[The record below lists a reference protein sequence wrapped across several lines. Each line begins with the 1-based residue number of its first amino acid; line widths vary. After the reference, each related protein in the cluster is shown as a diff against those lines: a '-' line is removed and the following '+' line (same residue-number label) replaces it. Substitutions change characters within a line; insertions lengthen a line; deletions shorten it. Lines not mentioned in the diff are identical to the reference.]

1 MVVVSERFNCNII
14 NISMKAEFLKG
25 YVIPSSELIEVVAE
39 QSMMT
44 MSYNGTIEDGQLD
57 NWGEM

>member
-1 MVVVSERFNCNII
+1 
-14 NISMKAEFLKG
+14 MKAEFLKG

-44 MSYNGTIEDGQLD
+44 MSYNGKIEDGQLD